1 MHSYEARPKALT
13 EYTEKEN
20 APPYGRISTHMPFGY
35 ENLDVFRRN
44 DLLALML
51 NCLCHSA
58 LASGGFIETALPLR
72 VTVARHCPAYDRFTV
87 LWRSSLSFAVPTIHK
102 S

>member
-1 MHSYEARPKALT
+1 MHKKGGRISLSMHSYEARPKALT

-20 APPYGRISTHMPFGY
+20 ASPYGRISTHMPFGY

-51 NCLCHSA
+51 NHLV
-58 LASGGFIETALPLR
+58 TPLWQ
-72 VTVARHCPAYDRFTV
+72 AAV
-87 LWRSSLSFAVPTIHK
+87 LSKPPYRCV
-102 S
+102 